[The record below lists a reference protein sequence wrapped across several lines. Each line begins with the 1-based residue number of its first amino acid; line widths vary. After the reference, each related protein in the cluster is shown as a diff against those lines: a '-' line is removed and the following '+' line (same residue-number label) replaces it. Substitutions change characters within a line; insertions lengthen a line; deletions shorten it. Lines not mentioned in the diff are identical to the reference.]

1 MNKQYVVNLLIN
13 ISIAIFALWIFSR
26 PDVGLDLFRFYFTII
41 LFLAGLSFIVIYK
54 NKEHN
59 DTKALIQGSVLII
72 LGIVFLVSPTLT
84 SAALALLLIAWM
96 AYEAFTN
103 LMLAMTYRKY
113 SISIWPSLI
122 ILSLVYLAMIY
133 FIFQDLSL
141 GSTILIK
148 LISILIV
155 VRSVFNI
162 LDIVAYKKV
171 YESIEEEL

>member
-1 MNKQYVVNLLIN
+1 M
-13 ISIAIFALWIFSR
+13 
-26 PDVGLDLFRFYFTII
+26 
-41 LFLAGLSFIVIYK
+41 
-54 NKEHN
+54 
-59 DTKALIQGSVLII
+59 IQGSVLII

-84 SAALALLLIAWM
+84 SATLALLLIAWM